1 METDRL
7 RYFCAIVDA
16 GSMTKAS
23 EMLGVSHSGL
33 SKAVSVLQDEL
44 GCKVFRPRGRGLELT
59 DEGREVYNKSREL
72 LRLVG
77 RLGSNNPSVPKS
89 LRIGL
94 PEVLALTIAGSVVS
108 KFGSG
113 FTIDEMDSGEIEA
126 KILEGKLD
134 FGLTF
139 VPFPHKDLD
148 HLKLAKI
155 EFASYGIRGAFEK
168 IPPEEIP
175 YVIPS
180 AEMKENP
187 LSIKIRD
194 GWDSKRVRQ
203 TPYRA
208 NTLSIALQMVRS
220 GRCAVFAPSF
230 LIKEINRIS
239 SEASRLVAIDEKRQT
254 AERAIFLVKRSIED
268 ESIEMKWIAKTIR
281 TL

>member
-1 METDRL
+1 
-7 RYFCAIVDA
+7 
-16 GSMTKAS
+16 MTKAS
-23 EMLGVSHSGL
+23 ELLGVSHSGL
-33 SKAVSVLQDEL
+33 SKAVAVLQDEL
-44 GCKVFRPRGRGLELT
+44 GIKVFRPRGRGLELT
-59 DEGREVYNKSREL
+59 EEGREVYNRSREV
-72 LRLVG
+72 LRLIDH
-77 RLGSNNPSVPKS
+77 LGSKVPVAPKS

-108 KFGSG
+108 KFGAG

-126 KILEGKLD
+126 KILDGKLD

-148 HLKLAKI
+148 HLKLARI
-155 EFASYGIRGAFEK
+155 EFASYGVRGAFDK
-168 IPPEEIP
+168 THVDEIP

-194 GWDSKRVRQ
+194 GWDSKCTRQ

-208 NTLSIALQMVRS
+208 NSLAIALQMVRS

-230 LIKEINRIS
+230 VIKEFNRHS
-239 SEASRLVAIDEKRQT
+239 SEVSRLVAVDEKRKT
-254 AERAIFLVKRSIED
+254 AERAIFLVKRSSED
-268 ESIEMKWIAKTIR
+268 ESPEMKWIAKTIR
-281 TL
+281 NLG